1 MKKISLS
8 RRLISLMIVS
18 IIIISGLILKN
29 NIDINKK
36 IQIPIIM
43 YHNFIKDHDIE
54 NIDTASMKESDFIEQ
69 IKYLKQNGYTTITFE
84 DLLKCKK
91 GIKRLPKKPVLI
103 KSDDGYLS
111 NYEFMYKVLKEY
123 NMKGT
128 IFLIGKRL
136 DEDSP
141 NAKYPKINWD
151 QAREM
156 YKSGIIDFQSHTYN
170 IHNKTDGLRSD
181 FAQPLIGES
190 QKEYEN
196 RIDRDIKMS
205 INQIKKELGYTP
217 IALAYPY
224 GEYSETSEKII
235 KENGIKISIT
245 TDSGIETIEGSTY
258 LLKRITASGYD
269 SISTFI
275 EKLNG

>member
-1 MKKISLS
+1 
-8 RRLISLMIVS
+8 
-18 IIIISGLILKN
+18 
-29 NIDINKK
+29 
-36 IQIPIIM
+36 
-43 YHNFIKDHDIE
+43 
-54 NIDTASMKESDFIEQ
+54 MKESDFIEQ

-103 KSDDGYLS
+103 TSDDGYLS